1 MRFNGRDPCTLHRAL
16 SRNKEIPPAYPAM
29 DIETIDTSAG
39 SMLAHVSIAQD
50 TYTLR
55 MNVSAATYAEAMEAR
70 TALAEWAGSSHEQ
83 LAVLEPT
90 HMPGK
95 AYNAIVKSISKF
107 ENRFDTV
114 DVVFLLP
121 RPVLYDV
128 IQRSA
133 TAEGAETITQVGG
146 STGTQMKISVR
157 LLEDAQDLVIAA
169 DNYALFAI
177 SGSISAGQ
185 TVEVDMQTCAVL
197 IDGEHAESR
206 LIYTDMDPDVELLP
220 GRHTITASARGTIT
234 ARWHDQWL

>member
-1 MRFNGRDPCTLHRAL
+1 MRFNGQDPCALHRAL
-16 SRNKEIPPAYPAM
+16 SRAKDIPPSFPAL

-39 SMLAHVSIAQD
+39 SLLAHVSIAQD
-50 TYTLR
+50 TYTVR

-70 TALAEWAGSSHEQ
+70 TALAEWAGSSHKQ
-83 LAVLEPT
+83 LAMLEPT

-95 AYNAIVKSISKF
+95 AYNAIVDRISKM

-121 RPVLYDV
+121 RPVLYDI

-133 TAEGAETITQVGG
+133 TAEGTEASVRIGG
-146 STGTQMKISVR
+146 STGTQMKISIK
-157 LLEDAQDLVIAA
+157 LAEDAEDLVIAA
-169 DNYALFAI
+169 DGYPLFAI
-177 SGSISAGQ
+177 GGEISAGQ
-185 TVEVDMQTCAVL
+185 TVETDMQTCAVW
-197 IDGEHAESR
+197 IDGEHAENR